1 MCTIFVAFQS
11 VGAFPL
17 TIAANR
23 DENLQRP
30 ASGAKLWEQPVR
42 FVAPV
47 DEQAHGTWIGLN
59 ANGVFVA
66 VTNRFLASRN
76 PERRSRGA
84 LVAQALQAKSAR
96 ALHDTLRAVD
106 AKTYN
111 AFHLFYADV
120 NDAFVTWTDDERI
133 THDVVTPGT
142 HVFTERSFAKEPAS
156 RAARLTT
163 MWSELHARE
172 DPLKIFDLLRLHSE
186 EDPFSGTCIHAPA
199 FNYGTRSS
207 TVWQIAAELG
217 ASLLLSSEGPACT
230 AKPEDLSS
238 LVRSLVQ

>member
-1 MCTIFVAFQS
+1 MCTI
-11 VGAFPL
+11 
-17 TIAANR
+17 
-23 DENLQRP
+23 
-30 ASGAKLWEQPVR
+30 
-42 FVAPV
+42 
-47 DEQAHGTWIGLN
+47 
-59 ANGVFVA
+59 FVA

-84 LVAQALQAKSAR
+84 LVAESLQARSAR

-120 NDAFVTWTDDERI
+120 NDAFVTWSDDERI
-133 THDVVTPGT
+133 THDVVAPGT

-156 RAARLTT
+156 RAARLTM
-163 MWSELHARE
+163 MWSELHARK
-172 DPLKIFDLLRLHSE
+172 DPLKIFDLLRQHSD

-207 TVWQIAAELG
+207 TVWQIAPELR
-217 ASLLLSSEGPACT
+217 AARLLSSDGPACT
-230 AKPEDLSS
+230 AKPDDLSA
-238 LVRSLVQ
+238 LMRSLVQ